1 MSLLDKVKNLFYEDG
16 EEEPIKSEMIQ
27 VEIPAPEVKIEVIK
41 EDDVSDNKVL
51 KEEAKTPV
59 FFNDD
64 DFKELEKP
72 KEVVKS
78 SYLKEKPV
86 IKKEEKKIFK
96 PTPIISP
103 VYGVLDKNYHKE
115 DITSKRQVSL
125 SDTAS
130 LSIDDV
136 RKKAYGTLEDD
147 LENTMFGSNSIL
159 FNKET
164 EKEEI
169 KEETLLK
176 DLTDVIELDED
187 EKEIE
192 TENPKDD
199 KDLFDLIDS
208 MYEEDK

>member
-1 MSLLDKVKNLFYEDG
+1 M
-16 EEEPIKSEMIQ
+16 
-27 VEIPAPEVKIEVIK
+27 
-41 EDDVSDNKVL
+41 
-51 KEEAKTPV
+51 
-59 FFNDD
+59 
-64 DFKELEKP
+64 
-72 KEVVKS
+72 
-78 SYLKEKPV
+78 
-86 IKKEEKKIFK
+86 
-96 PTPIISP
+96 
-103 VYGVLDKNYHKE
+103 YGVLDKNYHKE

>member
-1 MSLLDKVKNLFYEDG
+1 
-16 EEEPIKSEMIQ
+16 
-27 VEIPAPEVKIEVIK
+27 
-41 EDDVSDNKVL
+41 
-51 KEEAKTPV
+51 
-59 FFNDD
+59 
-64 DFKELEKP
+64 
-72 KEVVKS
+72 
-78 SYLKEKPV
+78 
-86 IKKEEKKIFK
+86 
-96 PTPIISP
+96 
-103 VYGVLDKNYHKE
+103 
-115 DITSKRQVSL
+115 
-125 SDTAS
+125 
-130 LSIDDV
+130 
-136 RKKAYGTLEDD
+136 
-147 LENTMFGSNSIL
+147 MFGSNSIL